1 VRKEKK
7 RDRLGAP
14 ETQEV
19 ATPRESRGVVAESQP
34 VSANAEASSARPVK
48 RLNLDPF
55 EGVPEW
61 ILETQDLE
69 RAADISL
76 LV

>member
-1 VRKEKK
+1 MRKEKK

-14 ETQEV
+14 AEV
-19 ATPRESRGVVAESQP
+19 ATPRESPGVVFESQP
-34 VSANAEASSARPVK
+34 VSNPEASSVRPVK

>member
-1 VRKEKK
+1 MRKEKK
-7 RDRLGAP
+7 RERLGAP
-14 ETQEV
+14 ETPEV

-34 VSANAEASSARPVK
+34 VFANEASSARPWR
-48 RLNLDPF
+48 RLNMDPF
-55 EGVPEW
+55 EGCPEW